1 MKNVKTSRQ
10 FLNDVTAVT
19 SEQLTELKSDYWLAA
34 KFEEKFTIALCG
46 YPIAKMEIKET
57 KFLKSKNSFY
67 AHF

>member
-34 KFEEKFTIALCG
+34 KFEEKFTIDPLG
-46 YPIAKMEIKET
+46 FEHLT
-57 KFLKSKNSFY
+57 VV
-67 AHF
+67 